1 MLEIPKSLVKFIK
14 EEGEYDPE
22 FGSQPGKGLTHHPL
36 RYLIE
41 NNHVFQDENKDW
53 VMITYSHGVTNGECF
68 NHWLKTG
75 YKTNW
80 IIDRWKPD
88 TNLDIK
94 HSCYSHMEKE
104 GWDTEFF
111 SVIFKNHEYCR
122 ITRNSVDKECLS
134 FFRHKWTETVKRLDI
149 DGSYGE
155 EQLYYRDSSNFTQ
168 RKMPVKIGKKVQELR
183 DKGIENGV
191 YEF

>member
-14 EEGEYDPE
+14 EEGEYDLK
-22 FGSQPGKGLTHHPL
+22 FGFQPGEGLAHHPL

-53 VMITYSHGVTNGECF
+53 VMITYDHGITNGECF
-68 NHWLKTG
+68 NHWLETG
-75 YKTNW
+75 YQKNW
-80 IIDRWKPD
+80 IITRWKSD
-88 TNLDIK
+88 TDLDIK
-94 HSCYSHMEKE
+94 HSHYASMDKE
-104 GWDTEFF
+104 GWDTEVFR
-111 SVIFKNHEYCR
+111 VRFKNHEYRR
-122 ITRNSVDKECLS
+122 ITYNSVDKEHLP
-134 FFRHKWTETVKRLDI
+134 FIRYKWIETVRRLDI

-155 EQLYYRDSSNFTQ
+155 EQLYYRNSSNFTQ
-168 RKMPVKIGKKVQELR
+168 GKMPVKIGKKVQELR